1 MRRKIKRTPSYE
13 ATLQISNDAF
23 MKLPRAGQSGF
34 FMNRILKEVA
44 DELEHLDSISDEVIA
59 GVDSFAVMEDRTQGE
74 LDDDAIMEDW
84 QAPVMRRM
92 AELACA
98 SHGDVLEIGF
108 GRGVGSD
115 FIQACGVAS
124 HTVIECNDSVVE
136 RFHRWR
142 EDHSGADIR
151 LAHGL
156 WQDELP
162 KLGQF
167 DGLFFHTYPLNEDDF
182 IEQVAKSSTFAEHF
196 FEHAARHLK
205 PRGVFVYLTME
216 GDSIGRAHQR
226 ALLRHFSS
234 VSLSVLDGLDIPSDT
249 RDAHWVNQMLMVAAV
264 K

>member
-1 MRRKIKRTPSYE
+1 
-13 ATLQISNDAF
+13 
-23 MKLPRAGQSGF
+23 
-34 FMNRILKEVA
+34 
-44 DELEHLDSISDEVIA
+44 
-59 GVDSFAVMEDRTQGE
+59 
-74 LDDDAIMEDW
+74 MEDW
-84 QAPVMRRM
+84 QAPVMKRM

-98 SHGDVLEIGF
+98 SQGDVLEIGF

-115 FIQACGVAS
+115 YIQACKPAS
-124 HTVIECNDSVVE
+124 HTVIECNDSVVD
-136 RFHRWR
+136 RFQTWAKQHG
-142 EDHSGADIR
+142 GADIR
-151 LAHGL
+151 LSHGL

-182 IEQVAKSSTFAEHF
+182 IQQVAKSSTFAEHF

-205 PRGVFVYLTME
+205 PGGVFVYLTME

-226 ALLRHFSS
+226 ALLQHFSS